1 MTTYVNVGKDID
13 KAVELINLTDDKFID
28 VFKQRGQELMDEDVD
43 IVIEI
48 NSDGATQWDTY
59 DSFVS
64 TFNIYPNEIITYEEY
79 KKRVIMA
86 DKKVYAWAYK
96 DFSGN
101 FQVNTLKPID
111 NLDNVEP
118 LYSIEEVQYV
128 IENNELP
135 KRPVAWVYSD
145 NISESKLVVT
155 NKPINLDYKPV
166 YSADELLAEL
176 QKEI

>member
-1 MTTYVNVGKDID
+1 M
-13 KAVELINLTDDKFID
+13 
-28 VFKQRGQELMDEDVD
+28 
-43 IVIEI
+43 
-48 NSDGATQWDTY
+48 S
-59 DSFVS
+59 
-64 TFNIYPNEIITYEEY
+64 
-79 KKRVIMA
+79 

-96 DFSGN
+96 DFPGN

-118 LYSIEEVQYV
+118 LYSIQEVQYV

-135 KRPVAWVYSD
+135 KRPVAWVYWD
-145 NISESKLVVT
+145 DGDPYKFGVQG
-155 NKPINLDYKPV
+155 INATVHGWEHEIPV